1 MPDGTP
7 AQPNPWTFNTL
18 AQADRATLERVL
30 RTGPAPDL
38 EQLNGY
44 IYCGWNHEWVSII
57 SGRKFK
63 KGFRKKD
70 GRNFGYNEIV
80 DQDNKGYEG
89 AWDVKMKDGRPI
101 QLGYFRVSQVADE
114 PPQRLYEPYQ
124 HLASFNYAVPENT
137 GKNLIFR
144 MIRDVVVLPNPGDHS
159 LMLCKAYFQLGFR
172 WLNVF
177 YCYFLLGHREEIKF
191 EPW

>member
-1 MPDGTP
+1 MPDTP
-7 AQPNPWTFNTL
+7 METPDAWTFASL
-18 AQADRATLERVL
+18 AQVDRQTLESVL
-30 RTGPAPDL
+30 RTGTAPDL
-38 EQLNGY
+38 EQLNGH
-44 IYCGWNHEWVSII
+44 IYCGWNHEWVSVI

-80 DQDNKGYEG
+80 RQDGQGYGGE
-89 AWDVKMKDGRPI
+89 WEVKMRDGRPN

-114 PPQRLYEPYQ
+114 PPQRLYEPYR
-124 HLASFNYAVPENT
+124 HLSSFNYAVPANT

-159 LMLCKAYFQLGFR
+159 LMLCKAYFQLGFS

-177 YCYFLLGHREEIKF
+177 YCYFLLGHREEIEF

>member
-1 MPDGTP
+1 MPDRDSQAPG
-7 AQPNPWTFNTL
+7 AWTFETL
-18 AQADRATLERVL
+18 AQADRPTLERVL
-30 RTGPAPDL
+30 RTGTAPDL

-44 IYCGWNHEWVSII
+44 IYCGWNHEWVSVI

-63 KGFRKKD
+63 KGFRKRD

-80 DQDNKGYEG
+80 RQDNQGYG
-89 AWDVKMKDGRPI
+89 GDWQVKTRDGRPI

-114 PPQRLYEPYQ
+114 PSQRLYEPYR
-124 HLASFNYAVPENT
+124 HLSSFDYNVSVNT
-137 GKNLIFR
+137 GRNLIFR

-159 LMLCKAYFQLGFR
+159 LMLCKAYFQIGFR

-177 YCYFLLGHREEIKF
+177 YCYFLLGHREEIEF

>member
-1 MPDGTP
+1 MSDQNPDEPGT
-7 AQPNPWTFNTL
+7 WTFETL
-18 AQADRATLERVL
+18 AQADRSTLERVL

-44 IYCGWNHEWVSII
+44 IYCGWNHEWVSVI

-80 DQDNKGYEG
+80 HQDNQGYG
-89 AWDVKMKDGRPI
+89 GNWRVKERNGRPI
-101 QLGYFRVSQVADE
+101 QLGYFRVSPVAE
-114 PPQRLYEPYQ
+114 EAPLRLYRPYQ
-124 HLASFNYAVPENT
+124 HLASFNYAVSDNT

-159 LMLCKAYFQLGFR
+159 LMLCKAYFQVAFP
-172 WLNVF
+172 WLSVF
-177 YCYFLLGHREEIKF
+177 YCYFLLGHREAIEF

>member
-1 MPDGTP
+1 MPDSEPQAP
-7 AQPNPWTFNTL
+7 APWTFETL

-30 RTGPAPDL
+30 RTGTSPDL
-38 EQLNGY
+38 EQLEGY
-44 IYCGWNHEWVSII
+44 IYCGWNHEWVSVI

-63 KGFRKKD
+63 KGFRKKE

-80 DQDNKGYEG
+80 RQDNQGHRGE
-89 AWDVKMKDGRPI
+89 WEVKQRDGRPI
-101 QLGYFRVSQVADE
+101 QLGYFRVSPVSDE
-114 PPQRLYEPYQ
+114 PPQRLYAPYR

-144 MIRDVVVLPNPGDHS
+144 MIRDVVVLANPGDHS

-177 YCYFLLGHREEIKF
+177 YCYFLLGHREEIEF